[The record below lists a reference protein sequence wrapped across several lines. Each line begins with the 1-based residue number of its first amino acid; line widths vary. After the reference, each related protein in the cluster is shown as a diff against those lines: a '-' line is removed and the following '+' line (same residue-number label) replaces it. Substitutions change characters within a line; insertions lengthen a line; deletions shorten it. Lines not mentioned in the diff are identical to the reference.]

1 LDSQLKGKRA
11 LVSGASRGIGR
22 AIAEKFL
29 EEGASVAICARG
41 QESLD
46 ETVEALSKY
55 GNIIG
60 MACDV
65 ADFDAV
71 TAWVND
77 AAGKLGGI
85 DAIVSNVSA
94 SAQMGPGPDG
104 WRANFEADLL
114 SAVAMV
120 EAATP
125 FLEQSDVASIVQIA
139 TITAVEHHNMPISA
153 SYGALKAA
161 TINHMAQVAQRLG
174 EKGIRAN
181 TVSPGP
187 ILIEG
192 GAWDNIKQNMTPL
205 YERDRDQHP
214 SKRLGTDKEV
224 ANVAVFL
231 SSPLASW
238 ITGANV
244 PVDGGFTKGVH
255 F

>member
-1 LDSQLKGKRA
+1 MDTQLKGKRA

-46 ETVEALSKY
+46 ETVETLSKY

-60 MACDV
+60 AVCDV
-65 ADFDAV
+65 ADYDAV

-77 AAGKLGGI
+77 AAKKLGGI
-85 DAIVSNVSA
+85 DSIVSNVSA
-94 SAQMGPGPDG
+94 SAQMEPGPDG
-104 WRANFEADLL
+104 WRANFEADLM

-125 FLEQSDVASIVQIA
+125 FLEESDVASIVQIA
-139 TITAVEHHNMPISA
+139 TITAFEYHDMPVTA

-161 TINHMAQVAQRLG
+161 TINHISQIAQKLG
-174 EKGIRAN
+174 AKGIRAN
-181 TVSPGP
+181 VVSPGP

-192 GAWDNIKQNMTPL
+192 GPWDMIKENMTPL

-214 SKRLGTDKEV
+214 SKRMGTDKEV

-231 SSPLASW
+231 ASPLASW
-238 ITGANV
+238 VTGANV